1 MTILPSQKLTIPLI
15 ALQGN
20 INFEDDSLGRILRER
35 GRRRIQTAVAAVPN
49 NLDLGTS
56 RKIPQLPDPVP
67 AVPRVIQEATKPAA
81 VYNNIEVK
89 VAFKPSSQEPFSLEV
104 NSQDAGFRIGHALD
118 SVRIKQN
125 GFVKDSA
132 HGPVIKNQ
140 PNSQTSRSW
149 SNRGLVSFPNGA
161 LVPQEEPK
169 VAEARAKILA
179 LLALENNKALRAEE
193 RTGSNKHNV
202 GLDPSYRA
210 DYHNQAAK
218 TLRSNYPGKLNLNVK
233 LVSHPN
239 GALVPVDEPAVAAA
253 RAKHL
258 ATAPGQTS
266 LVHHREHSEDLVG
279 QGHDQERPSLVKH
292 PNGAIVPVESQDV
305 IDARAAHLAHHQHV

>member
-1 MTILPSQKLTIPLI
+1 MTVLVSKVDKSYHCI

-20 INFEDDSLGRILRER
+20 INFEDDSLGRSLRER
-35 GRRRIQTAVAAVPN
+35 GRRRIQSAVPAVPN
-49 NLDLGTS
+49 SLDLETS

-67 AVPRVIQEATKPAA
+67 AVPGVFKEATKPA
-81 VYNNIEVK
+81 VVHSKI
-89 VAFKPSSQEPFSLEV
+89 AFKPSYQKPLSLDI
-104 NSQDAGFRIGHALD
+104 NSQDARFRIGYALD
-118 SVRIKQN
+118 SVRSKQS
-125 GFVKDSA
+125 GFVRDSP
-132 HGPVIKNQ
+132 HGTVIKNQ
-140 PNSQTSRSW
+140 PNSQTSGSW

-161 LVPQEEPK
+161 LVPQDEPK

-179 LLALENNKALRAEE
+179 LLALEKNKALLAGE
-193 RTGSNKHNV
+193 GQSNNHDL
-202 GLDPSYRA
+202 GLGPS
-210 DYHNQAAK
+210 YHNQATN
-218 TLRSNYPGKLNLNVK
+218 TLRPNYPGKLNLNVE

-258 ATAPGQTS
+258 SAAPGQTR
-266 LVHHREHSEDLVG
+266 LVQHREHSEDLVG

-305 IDARAAHLAHHQHV
+305 IDARAAHLAHHQNI

>member
-1 MTILPSQKLTIPLI
+1 MTVLFSKVDKSYHCI

-20 INFEDDSLGRILRER
+20 INFEDDSLGRSLRER
-35 GRRRIQTAVAAVPN
+35 GRRRIQTAVPAVPN
-49 NLDLGTS
+49 NLDLETS

-67 AVPRVIQEATKPAA
+67 AVPGVFKEATKPPA
-81 VYNNIEVK
+81 VKNNIDVK
-89 VAFKPSSQEPFSLEV
+89 VALKPKQKHLSLDV
-104 NSQDAGFRIGHALD
+104 NSQGKGFRNSQAVD
-118 SVRIKQN
+118 SVMRRQN
-125 GFVKDSA
+125 GFVRDSA
-132 HGPVIKNQ
+132 HGPVINNGPIGLK
-140 PNSQTSRSW
+140 SGSW

-179 LLALENNKALRAEE
+179 LLDLENNKALLAEE
-193 RTGSNKHNV
+193 GQSSKHND

-210 DYHNQAAK
+210 DYHNQAVK
-218 TLRSNYPGKLNLNVK
+218 TFRLNYPGKLNLNVE

-266 LVHHREHSEDLVG
+266 LVQHRKHSEDIVG
-279 QGHDQERPSLVKH
+279 GGYPQERPSLVKH

-305 IDARAAHLAHHQHV
+305 IDARAAHLAHHQNI